1 MGWTPSTNYSSSRNY
16 NTGFLSK
23 DPTEYLYMNI
33 DDAKSGNKKWISYD
47 EMRNE
52 ASGIKYDCFT
62 DETCYGYNWD
72 YDMEH
77 YIPALKEYANA
88 EFYND
93 DMGIVDFYTMF
104 AHEASFGDWPDFEDD
119 EWWDRHNDIV
129 NEGETEYH
137 YDDPIVSTK
146 EFETAL
152 YDALLHDDELA
163 QECAGSPE
171 DYEYICEQVAWIM
184 CNELGAILLRPN
196 VVAPGYRITVDG
208 TNYVVDGD
216 LIWDEA
222 RYIAF
227 PDEY

>member
-1 MGWTPSTNYSSSRNY
+1 MSWTPSTNYNSSRNY

-23 DPTEYLYMNI
+23 DPTEYLYMDI

-62 DETCYGYNWD
+62 DETCYGYGWD

-119 EWWDRHNDIV
+119 EWWDYHNEIV
-129 NEGETEYH
+129 KDGETEYC
-137 YDDPIVSTK
+137 YLDPITDTK
-146 EFETAL
+146 EFKEALFYAL
-152 YDALLHDDELA
+152 YTDSDLEDEFPDTTDYTFEDICQMTVDDV
-163 QECAGSPE
+163 CDSG
-171 DYEYICEQVAWIM
+171 Y
-184 CNELGAILLRPN
+184 AILLRNPN
-196 VVAPGYRITVDG
+196 FKAWYAVQVGDNRY
-208 TNYVVDGD
+208 YVDGD
-216 LIWDEA
+216 LIWDTA
-222 RYIAF
+222 RSF
-227 PDEY
+227 CKE